1 MITIKLLGGAKRSF
15 LSDKLEVEKET
26 ITVANLLEYLQKSIP
41 KNMPFLDIQNILV
54 AVNGV
59 DSSALEGGSTVVK
72 NGDIISI
79 IPIVHGGSIRR
90 LGFRFGRDCVELARL
105 KKTDDPI
112 SFLETLRQKYPDL
125 AIQGIYSRYV
135 VSVRHAKKVV
145 GISLAA
151 RKSGVLLSNKIET
164 DVLMRFA
171 FTTQIN
177 DAIKKVGLQRGHD
190 FILIIIGKKSSINRL
205 VQQIKHLLQPFEPL
219 IGNSKFM
226 EKEYLITKKQLDCII
241 SKTPLEDLLS
251 EKSAVLFH

>member
-26 ITVANLLEYLQKSIP
+26 MTVVDLLEYLQRSIP
-41 KNMPFLDIQNILV
+41 KNMPLLDIQNVLV

-79 IPIVHGGSIRR
+79 IPIVHGGSIKR
-90 LGFRFGRDCVELARL
+90 LSFRFGSDYVELARL
-105 KKTDDPI
+105 RKRDDPI

-125 AIQGIYSRYV
+125 AIQGIRSRYI

-145 GISLAA
+145 YISLAA

-164 DVLMRFA
+164 DILMRFA

-177 DAIKKVGLQRGHD
+177 DAIKKVGLQKGQD
-190 FILIIIGKKSSINRL
+190 FILIAIGKKSSINRL
-205 VQQIKHLLQPFEPL
+205 VHQIKGSLQPFEPL
-219 IGNSKFM
+219 RGNSKFI
-226 EKEYLITKKQLDCII
+226 EKEFLITKKQLDCII
-241 SKTPLEDLLS
+241 SKRPLEDLLS